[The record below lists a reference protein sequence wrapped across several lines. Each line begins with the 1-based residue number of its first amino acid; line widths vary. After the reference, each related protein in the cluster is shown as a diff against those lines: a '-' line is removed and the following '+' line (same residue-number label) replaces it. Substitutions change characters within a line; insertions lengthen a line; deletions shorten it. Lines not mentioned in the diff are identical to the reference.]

1 MSETEK
7 IKEELNTH
15 IVTLLCQA
23 VIKLNFEVND
33 LEYRLAAAEAQISK
47 VMTLI
52 NQ

>member
-23 VIKLNFEVND
+23 VIKLNFEVNE
-33 LEYRLAAAEAQISK
+33 LKHRLTATEAKIVK
-47 VMTLI
+47 
-52 NQ
+52 